1 MLAAIPKIGTA
12 LPSLTERD
20 VKCFASSTQER
31 PMSFYVATDMDGGV
45 TVYEIRRSIKP
56 YASLIRK
63 ASGPKSSTEFK
74 FFAEKNLDLQ
84 VGETL
89 WAKLIVSPWA
99 PTYDA
104 IVEDHGHILVI
115 TYAASGLSGD
125 ELTTLMQEALNNRS
139 ALREQSLQ
147 TA

>member
-1 MLAAIPKIGTA
+1 
-12 LPSLTERD
+12 
-20 VKCFASSTQER
+20 
-31 PMSFYVATDMDGGV
+31 MSFYVATDMDGGV